1 MLSRKL
7 ATLAIAGLL
16 ALVVSLPVS
25 AQVSASTTLKADIP
39 FEFIAADKTLP
50 AGEYTLQL
58 GSPNRSA
65 VAILSENRDSHAQLF
80 ALTSSVDKGK
90 TPDHT
95 SLIFHKYGDRY
106 FLAQIWT
113 NGVRTGLQL
122 PASKLERELTKTAS
136 NFQSVAVVAQLLPRR

>member
-1 MLSRKL
+1 
-7 ATLAIAGLL
+7 
-16 ALVVSLPVS
+16 V
-25 AQVSASTTLKADIP
+25 
-39 FEFIAADKTLP
+39 E
-50 AGEYTLQL
+50 
-58 GSPNRSA
+58 
-65 VAILSENRDSHAQLF
+65 ILSENRDSHAQLF

-90 TPDHT
+90 TPDHS

>member
-1 MLSRKL
+1 MRSTTL

-16 ALVVSLPVS
+16 ALVVSLPAS
-25 AQVSASTTLKADIP
+25 AQIRATLKADIP
-39 FEFIAADKTLP
+39 FEFVAADKTLP

-58 GSPNRSA
+58 GTPNPR
-65 VAILSENRDSHAQLF
+65 VVEILSDNHSAQLF
-80 ALTSSVDKGK
+80 ALASSADSGK

-113 NGVRTGLQL
+113 VGQRTGLQL